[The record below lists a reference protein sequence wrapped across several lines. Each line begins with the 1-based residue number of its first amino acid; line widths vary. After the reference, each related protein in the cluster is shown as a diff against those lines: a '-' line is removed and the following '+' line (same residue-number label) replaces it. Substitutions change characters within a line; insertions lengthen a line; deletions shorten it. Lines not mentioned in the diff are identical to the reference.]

1 MKRSACV
8 RSLPCAGIR
17 PRLAY
22 VAAWRANRS
31 KTTSAHGAFDAN
43 ADPAAA
49 ISAVWDWWASDL
61 YAVYRA
67 RCPQC
72 GAWAV
77 ENRHAGYT
85 ASKLYSPWAKDRP
98 AEIAAKWLRARVDE
112 TLKQVWWNTQAGLP
126 YRVRAGKE
134 VKLEVLAARAERWAG
149 EVPAGVGVLS
159 AGIDVEG
166 DRVEMEVVGW
176 GLDEES
182 WSIAYEVIE
191 GDPATPDLW
200 REVDLALM
208 QKYRRDDGRPFSIMC
223 ACIDSGGNATQAVY
237 AFAKERIGRRIW
249 AIKGESAR
257 TGQRSPVWPNRK
269 PTRRAKASYRPVIL
283 GVNAAKD
290 SIRDRLAI
298 DKPGPGYMHFP
309 ADRDLGYYAQLT
321 AERIVVKEVAG
332 HRFYVWELPPGRANE
347 ALDAR
352 VYAYGALCGLLH
364 FGLRLNI
371 FAQRAAALYG
381 DAARPYNPAS
391 LAARVRCFR
400 SLPKR
405 DRH

>member
-1 MKRSACV
+1 
-8 RSLPCAGIR
+8 
-17 PRLAY
+17 
-22 VAAWRANRS
+22 
-31 KTTSAHGAFDAN
+31 
-43 ADPAAA
+43 
-49 ISAVWDWWASDL
+49 
-61 YAVYRA
+61 
-67 RCPQC
+67 
-72 GAWAV
+72 
-77 ENRHAGYT
+77 
-85 ASKLYSPWAKDRP
+85 
-98 AEIAAKWLRARVDE
+98 
-112 TLKQVWWNTQAGLP
+112 VWWNTQAGLP

-149 EVPAGVGVLS
+149 EVPAGVGVLA
-159 AGIDVEG
+159 AGIDVQG

-208 QKYRRDDGRPFSIMC
+208 QTYRRDDGRPFSIMA

-257 TGQRSPVWPNRK
+257 TGQRSPVWPNKK

-309 ADRDLGYYAQLT
+309 ADRDRGYYAQLT

-364 FGLRLNI
+364 FGLRLNV
-371 FAQRAAALYG
+371 FTQRAAAPYG
-381 DAARPYNPAS
+381 DAGAAAQSGESRGSRALLS
-391 LAARVRCFR
+391 QLA
-400 SLPKR
+400 
-405 DRH
+405 